1 LFSRKKNDPLIVSI
15 DQERRD
21 SFRVEPSSRE
31 SLDVSVGRNR
41 YRLKD
46 IGAAGIGIYR
56 RAEGKELEL
65 GEEYPFKMTLPLI
78 NEVISGI
85 IRIVDISDRAYHCQF
100 IAPGE
105 EDKEKIHMF
114 VLERQKEE
122 LREKRRK

>member
-1 LFSRKKNDPLIVSI
+1 LIVSI
-15 DQERRD
+15 DKERRD
-21 SFRVEPSSRE
+21 FFRVE
-31 SLDVSVGRNR
+31 LNISVGRNR
-41 YRLKD
+41 YRLKN

-100 IAPGE
+100 IAPSE

-122 LREKRRK
+122 LRERRARHS

>member
-1 LFSRKKNDPLIVSI
+1 MFSRKKNDALIVSI

-21 SFRVEPSSRE
+21 SFRVEPSSRKP
-31 SLDVSVGRNR
+31 VNISVGRNR

-46 IGAAGIGIYR
+46 IGAVGIGIYR

-78 NEVISGI
+78 NEAISGI
-85 IRIVDISDRAYHCQF
+85 IRIVDISDRAYHCPF
-100 IAPGE
+100 IALSE

>member
-1 LFSRKKNDPLIVSI
+1 MFSRKKNDPLIVSI
-15 DQERRD
+15 DKERRD
-21 SFRVEPSSRE
+21 FFRVEINI
-31 SLDVSVGRNR
+31 SVGRNR

-46 IGAAGIGIYR
+46 IGAAGVGIYR

-100 IAPGE
+100 IAPSE